1 MLPRIDTDA
10 LKRSRPIG
18 EVVAG
23 YGIDLRPRGRTLVGR
38 CPFHSDGGRPNLY
51 VYPATDSFFC
61 YRCWIGG
68 DAITFV
74 ERLEGIG
81 FRDALARLTGTNLAV
96 SRRRPPSL
104 PPGRRRARP
113 APWGHDEWSCLA
125 AAVELY
131 HNRLL
136 TDPRA
141 LAYVDRRGLQ
151 RATLERCRVGYAA
164 GNELAAYLR
173 WRGVPIQA
181 ALRTGLLRRGGDEL
195 MAGRIVVPEIRGG
208 RSIWLIGREIDDSI
222 GPKYLGLPGSK
233 RLLGWE
239 AASREQSIC
248 VVEGVFDWL
257 ILQQWGVPSLALLGT
272 HVRPE
277 IVVALGSFERV
288 YLVLDSDPAGQEAT
302 ERLLSALTPC
312 AVTVTLAGVK
322 DVADLATR
330 ADGADY
336 FSRVIDDATQAL
348 AA

>member
-1 MLPRIDTDA
+1 MLRRIDTDA

-23 YGIDLRPRGRTLVGR
+23 YGIDLRPRGRTLAGR

-61 YRCWIGG
+61 YRCGIGG

-74 ERLEGIG
+74 ERLDGIG
-81 FRDALARLTGTNLAV
+81 FRDAVARLTGAALSV
-96 SRRRPPSL
+96 SERQRPSLDPRRRRVRS
-104 PPGRRRARP
+104 
-113 APWGHDEWSCLA
+113 APWGPEERSCLA

-141 LAYVDRRGLQ
+141 LAYIEGRGLQ
-151 RATLERCRVGYAA
+151 RETLDQCRVGYAA
-164 GNELAAYLR
+164 GNELAAYLY
-173 WRGVPIQA
+173 WRGVPARA

-208 RSIWLIGREIDDSI
+208 RSIWLIGREINDSI
-222 GPKYLGLPGSK
+222 GPKYLGLPGPK

-239 AASREQSIC
+239 AASRGQAVS

-257 ILQQWGVPSLALLGT
+257 ILQQWGVPSLAVLGT

-277 IVVALGSFERV
+277 VVEALGSFEQI

-302 ERLLSALTPC
+302 ERLLSALSPR
-312 AVTVTLAGVK
+312 AVSVTLAGVK
-322 DVADLATR
+322 DVAELATR
-330 ADGADY
+330 PDGAIR
-336 FSRVIDDATQAL
+336 FSRAIAE
-348 AA
+348 AAQPIAA